1 MGFQQLGAVER
12 DWRTTSQGDRSKAR
26 EIPAP
31 KRRACFKEDKALNG
45 VQIDKRGLVVSIGLA
60 TWRLLVVVKKRGVRR
75 PWERNQTGK
84 CYRMSEWESEEVER
98 TRVDNP
104 LKTFSYG
111 QEL

>member
-1 MGFQQLGAVER
+1 MFDSNTSPKLRRKGRCMGFQQLGAVER

-60 TWRLLVVVKKRGVRR
+60 TWRLLVVVKRAVSEDRGK
-75 PWERNQTGK
+75 E
-84 CYRMSEWESEEVER
+84 
-98 TRVDNP
+98 TRLGSV
-104 LKTFSYG
+104 T
-111 QEL
+111 E